1 MMATTN
7 LIDEANSISP
17 QVRGSVLVLLPAT
30 QSAQL
35 PALLERLASALPA
48 EELVIASPGETA
60 ADASARIHV
69 VPAPPS
75 KTTWMLTAEDFVSA
89 LDLARKCEARCLL
102 ILGPAAESVRASGL
116 GELGNAV
123 LSGAADLS
131 VPRYDLSPRAG
142 LVNSAI
148 LYPLTR
154 SLFSTRIRFP
164 LPVDVGMSL
173 RMAEKLSLIAQRLVS
188 LNQGDSPLWV
198 VNEASIAGLSMEEIN
213 FGSRELPQPP
223 DAGLN
228 VILPLVTGSL
238 FSDIEAKAA
247 FWQRA
252 RVTPPASR
260 PMPHA
265 TDTPTDATTDVASMI
280 QAFRLANTNL
290 QDIWGLILPPNSML
304 GLKRLAR
311 IEGEAFRMPD
321 QLWVRIIFDFLVAYR
336 LRSMN
341 RGHLLGAL
349 VPLYLAWVA
358 GHINTIAAGGN
369 PERHIEALA
378 SAFEADK
385 AYLVARWRWPDRFN
399 P

>member
-1 MMATTN
+1 MATTN
-7 LIDEANSISP
+7 LIDETNSVSP
-17 QVRGSVLVLLPAT
+17 QVRGSVLALLPSV
-30 QSAQL
+30 QPAQL
-35 PALLERLASALPA
+35 PPLVDRLATALPA
-48 EELVIASPGETA
+48 EEIVIAVPGETPGE
-60 ADASARIHV
+60 SRGRVHV
-69 VPAPPS
+69 LPAPPS

-89 LDLARKCEARCLL
+89 LGLAKKCEARCLL
-102 ILGPAAESVRASGL
+102 ILGPAAESLRPSGL
-116 GELGNAV
+116 GELANAV

-131 VPRYDLSPRAG
+131 LPRYDLSPRAG

-154 SLFSTRIRFP
+154 SLFSTRMRFP
-164 LPVDVGMSL
+164 LPVDMGLSV
-173 RMAEKLSLIAQRLVS
+173 RTAEKLSFAAQRLVS
-188 LNQGDSPLWV
+188 LNQSDSPIWV
-198 VNEASIAGLSMEEIN
+198 VNEASIAGLSMEEVN
-213 FGSRELPQPP
+213 VGTRELPQPP
-223 DAGLN
+223 DTGLN
-228 VILPLVTGSL
+228 VVLPLVTGSL

-252 RVTPPASR
+252 RITPPASR
-260 PMPHA
+260 PLPLA
-265 TDTPTDATTDVASMI
+265 TDAPSDATTDVASML

-290 QDIWGLILPPNSML
+290 QDIWSLILPPNSML

-311 IEGEAFRMPD
+311 VEGEAFRMPD

-358 GHINTIAAGGN
+358 GHINTIAAGSN

>member
-1 MMATTN
+1 MATTN
-7 LIDEANSISP
+7 LIDEANSVSP
-17 QVRGSVLVLLPAT
+17 QVRGSVLVLLP
-30 QSAQL
+30 SVLPAQL
-35 PALLERLASALPA
+35 PALLDHLATALPA
-48 EELVIASPGETA
+48 EEIVVAAAGESPSE
-60 ADASARIHV
+60 SKPRVHV
-69 VPAPPS
+69 LPAPPS

-89 LDLARKCEARCLL
+89 LDLAKKCEARCLL
-102 ILGPAAESVRASGL
+102 VLGPAADSLRPSGL
-116 GELGNAV
+116 GELANTV
-123 LSGAADLS
+123 LSGHADLS
-131 VPRYDLSPRAG
+131 LPRYDLSPRAG

-164 LPVDVGMSL
+164 LPIDLGLSV
-173 RMAEKLSLIAQRLVS
+173 RMAEKLSLAAQRLVS
-188 LNQGDSPLWV
+188 LNQGDAPLWV
-198 VNEASIAGLSMEEIN
+198 VNEASIAGLSMEEV
-213 FGSRELPQPP
+213 GVGTRELPQPQ

-228 VILPLVTGSL
+228 VILPLVTSSL
-238 FSDIEAKAA
+238 FSDIETKAA

-252 RVTPPASR
+252 RITPPATR
-260 PMPHA
+260 PLPL
-265 TDTPTDATTDVASMI
+265 TTDAPIDAATDVASMI

-311 IEGEAFRMPD
+311 VEGESFRMPD
-321 QLWVRIIFDFLVAYR
+321 QLWVRIVFDFLIAFR

-358 GHINTIAAGGN
+358 GHINTIAAGAN